1 MACHGTLLKV
11 DVGGSVY
18 AVLADTRVPQRT
30 NPYEDSGLNP
40 ILQLV
45 NFVLACHRPDASC
58 SPSSIV
64 MDQDMHAFGRG
75 DPLLFIRKPDLRQ
88 VCCADFSVLSYLATR
103 GRKPRR
109 IHNDVISPG

>member
-75 DPLLFIRKPDLRQ
+75 DPLLFIRKPDLRLTGFPSKGGLLRLWSDLVQ
-88 VCCADFSVLSYLATR
+88 SRANLTTMY
-103 GRKPRR
+103 
-109 IHNDVISPG
+109 